1 MNSLDS
7 TLIGIGMPGPME
19 LVLIIIILL
28 VVFGANR
35 LPQLGDALGKGI
47 RNFKKSFTSDETE
60 TEANRVDVK
69 QVSSSEPI
77 MTESTAEKAVKKEE
91 S

>member
-1 MNSLDS
+1 MNSMDYSL
-7 TLIGIGMPGPME
+7 LGFGMPGIPE
-19 LVLIIIILL
+19 LLLIFFIIL

-47 RNFKKSFTSDETE
+47 RNFKKSFSSDT
-60 TEANRVDVK
+60 TEAEASRIDAK
-69 QVSSSEPI
+69 QVESNDPI
-77 MTESTAEKAVKKEE
+77 VTESTAVKSEKKT